1 MDLHDTSCVS
11 VTPSETARF
20 LETLEDLSRS
30 NDLSLTQ
37 QSSVNLPVLPP
48 PDAPSPPMFTWGK
61 LDATSF
67 TQSLEAAYNEVTHWR
82 KNLFSVPF
90 GNAGKKFVVELSRL
104 FRAFAVGSALETVAL
119 RAITVMSILLLQKS
133 SFNTKPKE
141 DSLCLER
148 RLKVWAE
155 GDINALVL
163 EGRSLQKHLV
173 HKTSKQNQ
181 DNAISRKFAD
191 LMFRGK
197 VNAALDLLSK
207 SNNGGTLNPTDPSD
221 PSDPSSPSVLEM
233 LLKKHPPG
241 QPVNPSVLIGEGEP
255 PLVHSVL
262 FDRIDGDAIK
272 KAALNTKG
280 AAGPSGLDAHCWRR
294 LCTSFRSAS
303 HELCNSLALFARRLC
318 TSFVDPNAL
327 SPFLACRLI
336 ALDKCPGVRPIGIC
350 EAARRIISKAI
361 LFVLRDDIQDAA
373 GSMQL
378 CAGQIA
384 GVEAAIH
391 FMREAFS
398 AEDCEAVLLVDASNA
413 FNSLNREC
421 ALRNI
426 RFVCPPLATILINT
440 YRNSTELFVGSETL
454 LSAEGTTQ
462 GDPLAMP
469 MYAMATLPLIS
480 HLSSTSDAKQVWY
493 ADDSSAVG
501 SLESI
506 SLWWKSLKQCGP
518 LSGYFTNPSKTWL
531 LTKAEHLEKAETLF
545 RDTGVNITTQGRPY
559 LGAPIGSSDYVHSF
573 VSNKINC
580 WIEEISVLSDIAL
593 SQPHAALAGFTHGM
607 IHKFTYLCRTTPNID
622 QLLSP
627 LEDLIRSRLI
637 PAVCSQPPP
646 NDLVRDL
653 LGLPPRLGGIGLPN
667 PSCQSTAAFSSSVK
681 ITAPLVNLIQAQC
694 FCYPSECTEAPLSW
708 ASTMAF

>member
-207 SNNGGTLNPTDPSD
+207 SNNGGT
-221 PSDPSSPSVLEM
+221 
-233 LLKKHPPG
+233 
-241 QPVNPSVLIGEGEP
+241 
-255 PLVHSVL
+255 
-262 FDRIDGDAIK
+262 
-272 KAALNTKG
+272 
-280 AAGPSGLDAHCWRR
+280 
-294 LCTSFRSAS
+294 
-303 HELCNSLALFARRLC
+303 
-318 TSFVDPNAL
+318 
-327 SPFLACRLI
+327 
-336 ALDKCPGVRPIGIC
+336 
-350 EAARRIISKAI
+350 
-361 LFVLRDDIQDAA
+361 
-373 GSMQL
+373 
-378 CAGQIA
+378 
-384 GVEAAIH
+384 
-391 FMREAFS
+391 
-398 AEDCEAVLLVDASNA
+398 
-413 FNSLNREC
+413 
-421 ALRNI
+421 
-426 RFVCPPLATILINT
+426 
-440 YRNSTELFVGSETL
+440 
-454 LSAEGTTQ
+454 
-462 GDPLAMP
+462 
-469 MYAMATLPLIS
+469 
-480 HLSSTSDAKQVWY
+480 
-493 ADDSSAVG
+493 
-501 SLESI
+501 
-506 SLWWKSLKQCGP
+506 
-518 LSGYFTNPSKTWL
+518 
-531 LTKAEHLEKAETLF
+531 
-545 RDTGVNITTQGRPY
+545 
-559 LGAPIGSSDYVHSF
+559 
-573 VSNKINC
+573 
-580 WIEEISVLSDIAL
+580 
-593 SQPHAALAGFTHGM
+593 
-607 IHKFTYLCRTTPNID
+607 
-622 QLLSP
+622 
-627 LEDLIRSRLI
+627 
-637 PAVCSQPPP
+637 
-646 NDLVRDL
+646 
-653 LGLPPRLGGIGLPN
+653 
-667 PSCQSTAAFSSSVK
+667 
-681 ITAPLVNLIQAQC
+681 
-694 FCYPSECTEAPLSW
+694 
-708 ASTMAF
+708 